1 MIVLFWNCNEKMKI
15 SLLGFNNFQWNEL
28 TYFDDTCD
36 FRYNACFTKC
46 EEKRTCYFYGG
57 FYKNRS
63 GSNLIGNSL
72 DRFCWN
78 WSYEELKD
86 IKLYNGEKIEDII

>member
-1 MIVLFWNCNEKMKI
+1 M
-15 SLLGFNNFQWNEL
+15 

-86 IKLYNGEKIEDII
+86 IKLYNGEKIEDIIQRQVFDKEEYKEEVESEQTKDSTSK